1 MYILY
6 FMENGMEQKLAREL
20 LNVIMRFNENDK
32 KARNFGTDTPLH
44 ISEIHMIE
52 SIGSSEGLSV
62 SEIAR
67 RKNITKGA
75 VSQTLMRLEEKK
87 FVVKSSDPKNKSRAA
102 VFLTEK
108 GRTAFREHR
117 RYHEKFAELVAQAA
131 CGKSGEEINLIS
143 GFLARLENLL

>member
-1 MYILY
+1 
-6 FMENGMEQKLAREL
+6 MEQKLAREL
-20 LNVIMRFNENDK
+20 LDVIIRFNKSDK

-52 SIGSSEGLSV
+52 SIGSNEGLSV

-67 RKNITKGA
+67 RKSITKGA

-87 FVVKSSDPKNKSRAA
+87 FVVKSSDPNNKSRAA

-117 RYHEKFAELVAQAA
+117 KYHERFAELVAQAVR
-131 CGKSGEEINLIS
+131 GETNEEINLIF
-143 GFLARLENLL
+143 GFLVRLENLL

>member
-1 MYILY
+1 MKNDI
-6 FMENGMEQKLAREL
+6 EQKLAREL
-20 LNVIMRFNENDK
+20 LDVIMLFNKSDK
-32 KARNFGTDTPLH
+32 KARKFGTDTPLH

-52 SIGSSEGLSV
+52 SIGNSEGLSV

-75 VSQTLMRLEEKK
+75 VSQTIMRLEDKK
-87 FVVKSSDPKNKSRAA
+87 FVVKSSDPKNKSRVA

-117 RYHEKFAELVAQAA
+117 KYHEKFAEHVAQAMH
-131 CGKSGEEINLIS
+131 GKTDKEINAIYDFMAGLKNS
-143 GFLARLENLL
+143 L